1 MVEHLTFNQVATGSS
16 PVQPTKDPIV
26 RGRVLFLSVKEKVRF
41 HPKVDEVLMGRE
53 LDPKFAK
60 FSDEE
65 RAAIAVRC
73 LMGEKEA
80 DLAREIGVP
89 PQVIEGWVAKV
100 AQVVRHKEPTEA
112 QKAQDLEVQGEIG
125 ALQAEVQ
132 RLQKQLEEMRKMAQ
146 LREVVLEARS
156 QRPIFSK

>member
-1 MVEHLTFNQVATGSS
+1 
-16 PVQPTKDPIV
+16 
-26 RGRVLFLSVKEKVRF
+26 
-41 HPKVDEVLMGRE
+41 MGRE

-100 AQVVRHKEPTEA
+100 AQVVRHQEPTEA